1 MALYPDLVKKAID
14 ELTRLP
20 GIGEKS
26 AERIVFHLLARPR
39 EETKRLASALF
50 YMREKVRFCEICNN
64 FSQTAICSICA
75 DEERDPSII
84 CIVER
89 PSDVSVIEKAGY
101 YRGRYYVLLGSISP
115 VEEKKSSLNLAKLKK
130 ILDSGIVKE
139 VIIATDADS
148 EGEITALY
156 LQDFLSPYS
165 VSISRIGMGI
175 PVGANIEYMDSV
187 TIAKAIETRTRIR

>member
-64 FSQTAICSICA
+64 FSQSPICSICA